1 MHNVIGFKIVGI
13 FRIQL
18 WIWSDGS
25 GHDPIFSIDVRRV
38 ELEGIGEREIL
49 IPLNDSYL
57 EAIGD
62 YDSLSSTE
70 DVEKFIIENT

>member
-1 MHNVIGFKIVGI
+1 
-13 FRIQL
+13 
-18 WIWSDGS
+18 
-25 GHDPIFSIDVRRV
+25 V